1 MLKTP
6 RKAFAIRFFCILSLL
21 LFLTGCSILEDQT
34 NPIGMAFAKFHPT
47 AEPVGADDITAAL
60 ETQAASEDDALI
72 ETAEIVQTED
82 AEETAEP
89 IETAEAEAI
98 EIAYETETVSEPTPV
113 VQELKVWVPPQFDP
127 SQGTQSGKAFQDA
140 VNKYME
146 QNPNVHITL
155 YVKATSGDAS
165 ALNTLTAAN
174 NAAKSVIP
182 SLILLS
188 RSDME
193 SAVQRGL
200 LQPIAT
206 SIFTDN
212 TTWYNYARQ
221 ASFVDNTI
229 YGIPIAG
236 DALVLVFRTAKLGAD
251 ADTSTWNAVLTHG
264 MPIGFAPASS
274 TSLFGAFMYLSYG
287 GKMTNDQ
294 GQPYLDKTKLTEML
308 NFFVK
313 GGQNGAFPPSI
324 AQYTDQT
331 QVWQRFLD
339 GTLNIIIS
347 PYSGFSHYRTQE
359 FSFSALPTQAET
371 AEYTM
376 VSSWNL
382 VLTEQNKALQGEAVA
397 FAEYMASE
405 IVNDEF
411 SLHAGYLPVRSSV
424 HDFWQNEESF
434 ETIQDISQ
442 RAVLIPTNQV
452 SNKLLPVINNAIT
465 QVIKNALTPEAAA
478 EEAAASFN

>member
-1 MLKTP
+1 MLKSP

-21 LFLTGCSILEDQT
+21 LLLSGCSILEDTT
-34 NPIGMAFAKFHPT
+34 NPIGMAFAKIHPSQ
-47 AEPVGADDITAAL
+47 EPVDADDITAAL
-60 ETQAASEDDALI
+60 ETQAVSEGGTLNEA
-72 ETAEIVQTED
+72 AEGVAAEA

-98 EIAYETETVSEPTPV
+98 EITEEAEAVSEPTPM
-113 VQELKVWVPPQFDP
+113 VQELKVWIPPQFDP

-155 YVKATSGDAS
+155 YVKATSGEAS
-165 ALNTLTAAN
+165 AINTLTAAN
-174 NAAKSVIP
+174 NAAKGVIP
-182 SLILLS
+182 SLVLLS

-193 SAVQRGL
+193 TAVQKGL
-200 LQPIAT
+200 LQPITT
-206 SIFTDN
+206 SVFTDN

-221 ASFVDNTI
+221 AAFVDNTV
-229 YGIPIAG
+229 YGLPIAG
-236 DALVLVFRTAKLGAD
+236 DALVLVFRTVKLGAD

-274 TSLFGAFMYLSYG
+274 SSMFGAFMYLSYG

-294 GQPYLDKTKLTEML
+294 GQPYLDKTKLTDML
-308 NFFVK
+308 NFFVT

-324 AQYTDQT
+324 AQYTDQA

-359 FSFSALPTQAET
+359 FSFSALPMQTEA
-371 AEYTM
+371 AEYSM

-382 VLTEQNKALQGEAVA
+382 ALTEQNTALQGAAVA
-397 FAEYMASE
+397 FAEYMVSE
-405 IVNDEF
+405 NVNDEF
-411 SLHAGYLPVRSSV
+411 SLHSGYLPVRSSV
-424 HDFWQNEESF
+424 HDVWQNEEEF
-434 ETIQDISQ
+434 ETIRDISQ
-442 RAVLIPTNQV
+442 RAVLIPNNQV

-465 QVIKNALTPEAAA
+465 QVVKNALTPEAAA